1 MIKIIVFSRKKC
13 EKVSNLTFFRFFA
26 TMLLFLFKG
35 GTMKKVTKV
44 SFALGSLGIL
54 MIFGAILLQ
63 YKSFKNVEKKDNSRE
78 ISMKDVESGTEEVI
92 EEPSVVVD
100 DTEITEITE
109 EGTGDQEIEEVQGA
123 TVEEVTTPVYDDVT
137 TIPVEPIVYDN
148 MTMRQLAE
156 KLNRSLKSTI
166 SGQGYLIASYSLE
179 LGIDPYLATAII
191 LHETGCNSGTCSS
204 LVRSCNNVGG
214 QKGGPSCGRGAYKA
228 YPTLEEGIK
237 GYLDNL
243 YRNYISHGLTTA
255 EAIGPKYAAS
265 TTWASQVN
273 GYIALVRNK

>member
-123 TVEEVTTPVYDDVT
+123 TVEEVDVDRKK
-137 TIPVEPIVYDN
+137 VKLSLLPI
-148 MTMRQLAE
+148 A
-156 KLNRSLKSTI
+156 
-166 SGQGYLIASYSLE
+166 
-179 LGIDPYLATAII
+179 
-191 LHETGCNSGTCSS
+191 
-204 LVRSCNNVGG
+204 
-214 QKGGPSCGRGAYKA
+214 
-228 YPTLEEGIK
+228 
-237 GYLDNL
+237 
-243 YRNYISHGLTTA
+243 
-255 EAIGPKYAAS
+255 
-265 TTWASQVN
+265 
-273 GYIALVRNK
+273 

>member
-1 MIKIIVFSRKKC
+1 
-13 EKVSNLTFFRFFA
+13 
-26 TMLLFLFKG
+26 
-35 GTMKKVTKV
+35 MKKVTKV
-44 SFALGSLGIL
+44 SLGLGMLGIL

-63 YKSFKNVEKKDNSRE
+63 YKAFQEAKKENNSE
-78 ISMKDVESGTEEVI
+78 QISMKDVQSGTVEQIASEAKTTGEEVL
-92 EEPSVVVD
+92 E
-100 DTEITEITE
+100 TE
-109 EGTGDQEIEEVQGA
+109 
-123 TVEEVTTPVYDDVT
+123 EEVTEEEVVDETPQEDATNEPTIEDISTPAYEDVT

-148 MTMRQLAE
+148 MTMNQLAE

-191 LHETGCNSGTCSS
+191 LHETGCNSGTCSN

-214 QKGGPSCGRGAYKA
+214 QKGGPSCGGGAYKA
-228 YPTLEEGIK
+228 YPTLEEGIR

-255 EAIGPKYAAS
+255 ETIGPKYAAS

-273 GYIALVRNK
+273 NYIAMVRNK